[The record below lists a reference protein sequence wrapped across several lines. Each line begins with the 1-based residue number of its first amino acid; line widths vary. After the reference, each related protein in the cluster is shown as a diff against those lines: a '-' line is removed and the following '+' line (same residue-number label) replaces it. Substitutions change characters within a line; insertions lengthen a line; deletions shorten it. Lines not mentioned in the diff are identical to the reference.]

1 MNETAHLAQT
11 IWDSATPITRGDLAD
26 RYLRQFGVTSDDIS
40 DQLRF
45 HPRLEY
51 FQRFGRHPFSRGTMP
66 ALVAAIHDDD
76 YRLVSLHRIYL
87 GPTRFG
93 PVALAQKRLTRL
105 QPGNALRL
113 GKPEAELVITIDLE
127 SAVAVRR
134 YLQSPTWAVL
144 EPRALLDLAIPDS
157 VRYLDILAADD
168 SDADFR
174 SQAAAYSLAQ
184 RFHQTRRDRQ
194 VRVHIPPHPGQTWSD
209 VWRMRSSAHH
219 LARISQSHSSTFD
232 RRMK

>member
-1 MNETAHLAQT
+1 MNEPIDLAQA
-11 IWDSATPITRGDLAD
+11 IWDSATPINRGDLAD

-45 HPRLEY
+45 HPRLEF

-76 YRLVSLHRIYL
+76 YKLVSLHRIYL

-93 PVALAQKRLTRL
+93 PVALVQKRLARL
-105 QPGNALRL
+105 RPGNALRM
-113 GKPEAELVITIDLE
+113 GKPEAELVIAIDLE
-127 SAVAVRR
+127 SAVAVRK

-144 EPRALLDLAIPDS
+144 EPRALLDLAIPSS
-157 VRYLDILAADD
+157 VRQLDILAADD

-174 SQAAAYSLAQ
+174 GQVAAYSLAQ
-184 RFHQTRRDRQ
+184 RFRQTRRDRQ
-194 VRVHIPPHPGQTWSD
+194 VRVHIPPHPGLKWSD
-209 VWRMRSSAHH
+209 AWRIR
-219 LARISQSHSSTFD
+219 STFHHPCPLF
-232 RRMK
+232 